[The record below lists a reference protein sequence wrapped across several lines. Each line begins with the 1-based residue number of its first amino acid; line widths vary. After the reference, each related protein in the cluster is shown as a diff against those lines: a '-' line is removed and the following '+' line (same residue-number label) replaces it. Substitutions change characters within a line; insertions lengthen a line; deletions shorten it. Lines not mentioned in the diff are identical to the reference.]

1 MSVNPLRLSKT
12 RRASRAAPALAAAMF
27 LTACADGS
35 GGGGGGLTAGD
46 SSDACR
52 AQAAELNRSG
62 EFFAVPIVAGGVA
75 VVGVGGV
82 LGTRPGVIGGLVWAA
97 TSAAAAV
104 ATVAYLDQRRREAAG
119 NEAALAT
126 AIGDDIDRENN
137 GLAQTQA
144 ALDSVMDCRLR
155 EARRVQEAAR
165 DGQIQR
171 DQAAAQLAAMR
182 AQAERE
188 LAFSRTVEQ
197 RVQARAV
204 DLDAGVAAVAQG
216 APPAPP
222 PRPAV
227 AVRPTRPVP
236 LQAAPVAAAAP
247 APAATVEPRQEVVV
261 RPARNPDFVAV
272 ETPAGQPLG
281 YAPIAVFSIPA
292 AQTRAIAMPAVATGA
307 DAAAPAGRVR
317 TLASTNI
324 VRRDNFRE
332 AVGDFQRVVSAGGFE
347 LGT

>member
-1 MSVNPLRLSKT
+1 MNALRMTKP
-12 RRASRAAPALAAAMF
+12 RRWSSRIAPALAAALL

-35 GGGGGGLTAGD
+35 GGGLPADDGT
-46 SSDACR
+46 DACR
-52 AQAAELNRSG
+52 AQAAELDRSG
-62 EFFAVPIVAGGVA
+62 GFFAVPIVAGGVA
-75 VVGVGGV
+75 VIGTGGV
-82 LGTRPGVIGGLVWAA
+82 LGTRPGVVGGLVWAA

-104 ATVAYLDQRRREAAG
+104 TAVAYLDQRRREAAG

-126 AIGDDIDRENN
+126 AIGNDIDRENN

-165 DGQIQR
+165 AGAIQR
-171 DQAAAQLAAMR
+171 QQAELQLAALR

-188 LAFSRTVEQ
+188 LAFSRTIEQ
-197 RVQARAV
+197 RVAARAV
-204 DLDAGVAAVAQG
+204 DLDAGVAAVAPG

-227 AVRPTRPVP
+227 TVRPARPVP
-236 LQAAPVAAAAP
+236 LQAVPVAAAAP
-247 APAATVEPRQEVVV
+247 APAATVAPQQEVRV

-272 ETPAGQPLG
+272 ETPTGQPLG
-281 YAPIAVFSIPA
+281 YAPIAVFAIPA
-292 AQTRAIAMPAVATGA
+292 AQSRAIAMPALATGA
-307 DAAAPAGRVR
+307 DAAPAGRVR

-332 AVGDFQRVVSAGGFE
+332 AVGDFQQVVSAGGFE

>member
-1 MSVNPLRLSKT
+1 MNPVRLSKS
-12 RRASRAAPALAAAMF
+12 RRASRIAPAVAAALL

-35 GGGGGGLTAGD
+35 GGGLPAAD
-46 SSDACR
+46 ASDACR
-52 AQAAELNRSG
+52 AQAAELDRSG
-62 EFFAVPIVAGGVA
+62 QFFAVPIVAGGVA
-75 VVGVGGV
+75 VVGAGGV
-82 LGTRPGVIGGLVWAA
+82 LGTRPGVVGGLVWAA

-104 ATVAYLDQRRREAAG
+104 TAVAYLDQRRREAAG

-126 AIGDDIDRENN
+126 AIGNDIDRENA

-144 ALDSVMDCRLR
+144 ALDGVMDCRLR

-165 DGQIQR
+165 AGAIQR
-171 DQAAAQLAAMR
+171 QEAAAQLAAMR

-188 LAFSRTVEQ
+188 LAFSRTIEQ

-204 DLDAGVAAVAQG
+204 DLDAGVAAVAPG

-227 AVRPTRPVP
+227 VVRPARPVP

-247 APAATVEPRQEVVV
+247 APTPTVAPRQEVRVL
-261 RPARNPDFVAV
+261 PARNPDFVAV

-281 YAPIAVFSIPA
+281 YAPVAVFSIPA
-292 AQTRAIAMPAVATGA
+292 AQTRAIAMPALATGL
-307 DAAAPAGRVR
+307 DATAPGRVR